1 MKVKNIS
8 PIPFHEI
15 SYNSSGKGR
24 SVLKLPFYKVT
35 VDKLPD
41 GVSSFVLTSDLQG
54 REFDKNSNR
63 LLGEVVAEELALLCE
78 LGELPPINFVA
89 LAGDFYDYPDL
100 RKLGGTGDVTSV
112 WSAFANLFPS
122 VVGVLG
128 NHDIIRLEELADNA
142 FVLDGTTVQCAGI
155 NIGGVSGVI
164 GSRTKNQ
171 RKSQDGFMKELQKVA
186 RYKNDLI
193 LLHLGPKG
201 SLSEQKGDPTI
212 SEFFKSNGQGIV
224 AFGHYHWQNPFAT
237 LGKSHLL
244 NLDKRVFVVTEG
256 D

>member
-8 PIPFHEI
+8 PSPFHEI

-78 LGELPPINFVA
+78 LGELPTINFVA

-112 WSAFANLFPS
+112 WNAFANFFPS

-128 NHDIIRLEELADNA
+128 NHDIIRSEELADNA
-142 FVLDGTTVQCAGI
+142 FVLDGTTVRCAGM
-155 NIGGVSGVI
+155 NIGGVSGII
-164 GSRTKNQ
+164 GTITRNQ
-171 RKSQDGFMKELQKVA
+171 RKSQDDFMKKLQTVV
-186 RYKNDLI
+186 RYKDDLT

-201 SLSEQKGDPTI
+201 ALSEQKGDPTI
-212 SEFFKSNGQGIV
+212 SEFLKDNGQGIV
-224 AFGHYHWQNPFAT
+224 AFGHRHWQSPFAT
-237 LGKSHLL
+237 LGKNHLL
-244 NLDKRVFVVTEG
+244 NLDKRVYVVTEG